1 MIAPVAALAVP
12 SVTSAITG
20 GLFTTA
26 AAAATDAAGSA
37 VVAINAAGATALG
50 SPLWRRATAATIH
63 DTGDS
68 IGALGPDPNNG
79 DGAESTIAVAGACTM
94 TGAATVG
101 ATDTGAI
108 DWPAA
113 GRSCSVA
120 TTATGRSAGATARI
134 TACTRAARGV
144 ELMLGSAVTR
154 SAIATAAADGG
165 GSWAASDRAGR
176 CGGAWCRRRRDPARP
191 GLSGGPAPPGPS
203 PSSRPNR
210 VRPGRRSGLRPSV
223 GGVPVSEGSA
233 GVAQADPAPPVT
245 TAAPIPSATARP
257 PTRPTWADA
266 RFTLNLPTALRTSAQ
281 QRKDFADGT

>member
-1 MIAPVAALAVP
+1 
-12 SVTSAITG
+12 
-20 GLFTTA
+20 
-26 AAAATDAAGSA
+26 
-37 VVAINAAGATALG
+37 
-50 SPLWRRATAATIH
+50 
-63 DTGDS
+63 
-68 IGALGPDPNNG
+68 
-79 DGAESTIAVAGACTM
+79 M

-101 ATDTGAI
+101 GTDTGAI

-154 SAIATAAADGG
+154 SAIATEATEAADDGAFPG
-165 GSWAASDRAGR
+165 KAGAEVRGVDAGATRRAPVSAAGRLHRVRVRAVGPTESARADEAAS
-176 CGGAWCRRRRDPARP
+176 
-191 GLSGGPAPPGPS
+191 
-203 PSSRPNR
+203 
-210 VRPGRRSGLRPSV
+210 
-223 GGVPVSEGSA
+223 VPVSEGSA

>member
-1 MIAPVAALAVP
+1 
-12 SVTSAITG
+12 
-20 GLFTTA
+20 
-26 AAAATDAAGSA
+26 
-37 VVAINAAGATALG
+37 
-50 SPLWRRATAATIH
+50 
-63 DTGDS
+63 
-68 IGALGPDPNNG
+68 
-79 DGAESTIAVAGACTM
+79 M

-101 ATDTGAI
+101 GTDTGAI

-154 SAIATAAADGG
+154 SAIATEATEAADDGAFPG
-165 GSWAASDRAGR
+165 KAGAEVRGVDAGATRRAPVSAAGRLQRVRVVGPAESARAGEAAS
-176 CGGAWCRRRRDPARP
+176 
-191 GLSGGPAPPGPS
+191 
-203 PSSRPNR
+203 
-210 VRPGRRSGLRPSV
+210 
-223 GGVPVSEGSA
+223 VPVSEGSA